1 MNETRQEEATVNTEL
16 QQPIPVQEENG
27 TRKTARFGLTAV
39 IVVVVVA
46 VALGIL
52 IHAGIASRLSAAA
65 SLARE
70 TSASALQTVSVIHP
84 KPGAPTDE
92 VLLPGNIQAFTDTPI
107 YARTNGY
114 LRHWYFDIGARVK
127 TGQLLADI
135 DTPETDQ
142 QLQQA
147 KADLDT
153 AQANYKLAGTTAARW
168 QFLLKSLSVSQQET
182 DEKVGDLNA
191 KKAMVDAAAS
201 NVGRLEDLQS
211 YEKVFAPFDGIITAR
226 NIDVGDLI
234 NAGASTTPSN
244 ARELFHLAALGKLR
258 VFVNVPEEDD
268 RAAQSGNRATL
279 TLDEFP
285 GRTFSGTIVRNSNA
299 IDPAS
304 RTLLVEVDVDN
315 PRGELLPGGYV
326 MVHLKAPGRAVALT
340 IPANTMLFRAE
351 GLRVGVVRDGHAQLV
366 PITIGRDFGDSVE
379 VVHGLSTLDQ
389 VIVNPSDALE
399 PGAEVHIA
407 GRAD

>member
-1 MNETRQEEATVNTEL
+1 MNTEEL
-16 QQPIPVQEENG
+16 QQPNATQTEPA
-27 TRKTARFGLTAV
+27 TKTTARFGVTVL
-39 IVVVVVA
+39 IVVLVVA
-46 VALGIL
+46 GALGAL

-70 TSASALQTVSVIHP
+70 TSESAVQTVSAIHP

-114 LRHWYFDIGARVK
+114 LKRWYFDIGARVK
-127 TGQLLADI
+127 AGQLLADI

-153 AQANYKLAGTTAARW
+153 AQANYKLAETTATRW

-201 NVGRLEDLQS
+201 NVRRLEDLQS
-211 YEKVFAPFDGIITAR
+211 YEKVFAPFDGVITAR
-226 NIDVGDLI
+226 NVDVGDLI
-234 NAGASTTPSN
+234 NSGASTTPSN
-244 ARELFHLAALGKLR
+244 ARELFHLAATGRLR
-258 VFVNVPEEDD
+258 VFVNVPEVYD
-268 RAAQSGNRATL
+268 RAAASGVRASL

-285 GRTFSGTIVRNSNA
+285 GRTFSGTVTRNSNA

-304 RTLLVEVDVDN
+304 RTLLAEVDVDN
-315 PRGELLPGGYV
+315 PTGELLPGGYV

-351 GLRVGVVRDGHAQLV
+351 GLRVGVVRNGHAQLV

-407 GRAD
+407 GRTN

>member
-1 MNETRQEEATVNTEL
+1 MDQRKLVITDEL
-16 QQPIPVQEENG
+16 QEPNVVREEKAPR
-27 TRKTARFGLTAV
+27 TSARIGLSALIAV
-39 IVVVVVA
+39 LIVA
-46 VALGIL
+46 ATLGVL
-52 IHAGIASRLSAAA
+52 IHAGIASRVSAAT

-70 TSASALQTVSVIHP
+70 TNEDAVQTVSVTHP
-84 KPGAPTDE
+84 KLGAPGEE

-114 LRHWYFDIGARVK
+114 LKHWYFDIGARVK
-127 TGQLLADI
+127 GGQLLADI

-153 AQANYKLAGTTAARW
+153 AQANYKLAQTTAARW

-191 KKAMVDAAAS
+191 KKAMVDAAVS
-201 NVGRLEDLQS
+201 NVHRLEDLQS
-211 YEKVFAPFDGIITAR
+211 YEKVYAPFAGVITAR

-244 ARELFHLAALGKLR
+244 ARELFHLAAIGKLR
-258 VFVNVPEEDD
+258 VFVNVPEVYD
-268 RAAQSGNRATL
+268 RAAASGARATL
-279 TLDEFP
+279 SLDEFP
-285 GRTFSGTIVRNSNA
+285 GRAFSGTIVRNSNA

-315 PRGELLPGGYV
+315 PTGELLPGGYAI
-326 MVHLKAPGRAVALT
+326 VHLKVPGKPVALT

-351 GLRVGVVRDGHAQLV
+351 GLRVGVVRSGHANLV

-379 VVHGLSTLDQ
+379 VVHGLSPADR
-389 VIVNPSDALE
+389 VIVNPSDALVS
-399 PGAEVHIA
+399 GAEVHVFDA
-407 GRAD
+407 AD

>member
-1 MNETRQEEATVNTEL
+1 MTTDEL
-16 QQPIPVQEENG
+16 QEPSATREQPAQPAP
-27 TRKTARFGLTAV
+27 ARFGYRAL
-39 IVVVVVA
+39 IVVLVA
-46 VALGIL
+46 AAALGVL
-52 IHAGIASRLSAAA
+52 IHAGIASRVSDAA

-70 TSASALQTVSVIHP
+70 TSESAVQTVSVTHP
-84 KPGAPTDE
+84 KLGAPSDE
-92 VLLPGNIQAFTDTPI
+92 VILPGNIQAFTDTPI

-127 TGQLLADI
+127 AGQLLADI

-147 KADLDT
+147 QADLET
-153 AQANYKLAGTTAARW
+153 AQANYKLAQTTAARW

-182 DEKVGDLNA
+182 DEKIGDLNA
-191 KKAMVDAAAS
+191 KRAMVDAAAS
-201 NVGRLEDLQS
+201 NVHRLEDLQS
-211 YEKVFAPFDGIITAR
+211 YEKVYAPFDGVITAR

-244 ARELFHLAALGKLR
+244 SRELFHLAATGRLR
-258 VFVNVPEEDD
+258 VFVNVPEVYD
-268 RAAQSGNRATL
+268 RAAASGVRARL

-285 GRTFSGTIVRNSNA
+285 GRTFSGTVTRNSNA

-315 PRGELLPGGYV
+315 PTGELLPGGYV

-340 IPANTMLFRAE
+340 IPANTMLFRSE
-351 GLRVGVVRDGHAQLV
+351 GLRVGVVRNGHAQLV
-366 PITIGRDFGDSVE
+366 PIAIGRDFGDSVE
-379 VVHGLSTLDQ
+379 VVHGLSTVDQ
-389 VIVNPSDALE
+389 IIVNPSDALV
-399 PGAEVHIA
+399 PGAEVRIA
-407 GRAD
+407 DKTLAADERR